1 MSTIPF
7 ACDVS
12 SSRRSRFLEFLL
24 FIAALTLPAT
34 AISQQVIPDVNANGF
49 IQTIVPEN
57 LIAVQPGDANQQVDQ
72 DSAKKPTETEQKK
85 ALEALIKK
93 IGSAHKPLF
102 FNNDFSY
109 VCDAN
114 YNDWLLGDQLKRNC
128 LPGGG
133 YFDVGGQYR
142 MRGHF
147 ERNMRGLGLTGVDDE
162 FLLHRTR
169 IYGDFHF
176 SPNIRVFAE
185 LLDSQSDYEN
195 FASRGIEV
203 NRADMQN
210 LFVDAKLLDSSAG
223 ELTARV
229 GRQELLYGA
238 QRAVSPLDW
247 ANTRRNF
254 EGALLSWKNADLT
267 VDGFWTNPIRIDDNS
282 FDSPDRDQEFMGLY
296 LFHKISE
303 QQLVDAYILRYLN
316 RRGANDFEFNTLGLR
331 TQGGNGGLLWEI
343 EGSYQFGE
351 NTDGSDHNAG
361 MTTLG
366 LGRKLAD
373 DCWQP
378 TLWAYYDWASGGDTP
393 GDGNGYH
400 HLFPLGH
407 KYNGFM
413 DLFGRR
419 NIEDFNLLLTTQP
432 SKKLKLLAWYH
443 YFTLAT
449 KSDSPYSIVMTPFNG
464 ANAPGSV
471 DLGHELDFI
480 ADYKIG
486 QRQSLILG
494 YSHFFAGDYY
504 STTPG
509 VPFSGDADFF
519 YTEWT
524 INF

>member
-1 MSTIPF
+1 L
-7 ACDVS
+7 A
-12 SSRRSRFLEFLL
+12 FLL

-34 AISQQVIPDVNANGF
+34 AVSQQVTPDVNADGF
-49 IQTIVPEN
+49 VQAIVPETP
-57 LIAVQPGDANQQVDQ
+57 IAVQPSDPNVLVEQ
-72 DSAKKPTETEQKK
+72 DSAKKPTEAERKK
-85 ALEALIKK
+85 ALEALNKK
-93 IGSAHKPLF
+93 IETAHKPLF

-114 YNDWLLGDQLKRNC
+114 YNDWLLGDRLKRNC

-133 YFDVGGQYR
+133 YYDVGGQYR
-142 MRGHF
+142 MRGQV

-169 IYGDFHF
+169 IYGDFHL

-185 LLDSQSDYEN
+185 LLDAQSVYEN
-195 FASRGIEV
+195 FAPRTIEV

-210 LFVDAKLLDSSAG
+210 LFVDAKLFDTSNG
-223 ELTARV
+223 ELTARI

-238 QRAVSPLDW
+238 QRTVSPLDW

-254 EGALLSWKNADLT
+254 EGAMLTWKKENWT
-267 VDGFWTNPIRIDDNS
+267 MDGFWTNPIRVDDDS

-296 LFHKISE
+296 STRKLSE
-303 QQLVDAYILRYLN
+303 HQTVDAYFLRYLN
-316 RRGANDFEFNTLGLR
+316 RRGPNDFEFNTLGMR
-331 TQGGNGGLLWEI
+331 SQGDRDGLLWEF
-343 EGSYQFGE
+343 EGAYQFGE

-373 DCWQP
+373 ERWQP
-378 TLWAYYDWASGGDTP
+378 TLWAYYDWASGGNTP
-393 GDGNGYH
+393 GDGNGFH

-407 KYNGFM
+407 KYYGFM
-413 DLFGRR
+413 DLYGRR

-494 YSHFFAGDYY
+494 YSKFFAGKYY
-504 STTPG
+504 ATTPG
-509 VPFSGDADFF
+509 VPFNGNADFF
-519 YTEWT
+519 YTEWS